1 MKKLI
6 AVAIVSSLLVFLSLY
21 AVNAVIIGQQKSKQR
36 EISRTLLHYSED
48 VSQSVALGLKSIT
61 TQGCDKTS
69 LDRYRQ
75 IKLNNLYFADIGF
88 IEKGKIVCT
97 LFGGNSRRPLHFLQ
111 NCIKRRGAFS
121 WPSFREKTFS
131 RAMRQFI
138 IILLSSPPAMLTIN
152 SPRLPQ
158 AIRSVLPPKT
168 SAESFFRPPRS

>member
-6 AVAIVSSLLVFLSLY
+6 AVAIASTLLVFLSLY
-21 AVNAVIIGQQKSKQR
+21 AVNVVIIGQQKSKQR

-97 LFGGNSRRPLHFLQ
+97 AFLGETRDAR
-111 NCIKRRGAFS
+111 C
-121 WPSFREKTFS
+121 
-131 RAMRQFI
+131 
-138 IILLSSPPAMLTIN
+138 
-152 SPRLPQ
+152 
-158 AIRSVLPPKT
+158 T
-168 SAESFFRPPRS
+168 SCRTA

>member
-6 AVAIVSSLLVFLSLY
+6 AIAIVSTLLVFLSLY

-75 IKLNNLYFADIGF
+75 IKLNNLYFAAHIIQSTFYANCALPDSG
-88 IEKGKIVCT
+88 
-97 LFGGNSRRPLHFLQ
+97 PLHFLQ

-131 RAMRQFI
+131 RVMRQFI